1 MASQLWEL
9 RVKIELKKAN
19 DNLSCSECFAV
30 MELLAEGAE
39 IGIDKKRL
47 ERLARRH
54 LSRCP
59 DCREQ
64 LRKRLEEL
72 AETADQDT

>member
-9 RVKIELKKAN
+9 LIKIELNEVN
-19 DNLSCSECFAV
+19 DKLSCGECFAV
-30 MELLAEGAE
+30 MELFAEGVE
-39 IGIDKKRL
+39 LGIEKKRL

-54 LSRCP
+54 LRRCP

-64 LRKRLEEL
+64 LRERLEEL
-72 AETADQDT
+72 AETADQDV